1 MKLARIVS
9 LLMAAALL
17 VPTGTALAQEESA
30 APEVALSPEAQAFVD
45 LFPAEIGGVALAG
58 RIEVITG
65 TSDDFESTPELDA
78 LMGDLGIGLE
88 DVLVGQAMTF
98 DDLFEEEAQGAWVIA
113 FQIPGMEPEVG
124 EALMVE
130 MWTADADEGTEVAE
144 AEVAG
149 RAVTRITVPDEP
161 GSAIDIYA
169 SGDTVWFVVA
179 SSPELQ
185 AEAIS
190 QLP

>member
-1 MKLARIVS
+1 MRLARIAS

-17 VPTGTALAQEESA
+17 VPTGVALAQEESTA
-30 APEVALSPEAQAFVD
+30 SDEALSPEAQAFVD
-45 LFPAEIGGVALAG
+45 LFPAVIGGVELAG
-58 RIEVITG
+58 RVEVLTG
-65 TSDDFESTPELDA
+65 ASEDFESTPELDA
-78 LMGDLGIGLE
+78 IIADLGIGLE

-98 DDLFEEEAQGAWVIA
+98 DDLFDEEAQGAWIIA
-113 FQIPGMEPEVG
+113 FRIPGMEPEAG

-130 MWTADADEGTEVAE
+130 MWTAEAEAGVEVAE

-149 RAVTRITVPDEP
+149 RAVSRITVPDEP

-169 SGDTVWFVVA
+169 AGDTVWFVVA
-179 SSPELQ
+179 SNPEMQ